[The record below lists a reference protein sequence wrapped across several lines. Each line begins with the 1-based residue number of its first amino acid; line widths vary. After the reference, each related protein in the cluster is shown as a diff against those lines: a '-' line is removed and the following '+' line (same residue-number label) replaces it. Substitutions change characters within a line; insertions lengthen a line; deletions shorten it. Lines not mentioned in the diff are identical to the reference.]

1 MNALS
6 RLKRIAVPLLL
17 VTFLPA
23 LANAAPYGPEGRA
36 VEWVQPGGENLNLRV
51 FGDEYYARTETL
63 NGYTVV
69 YSESD
74 GAYHYAEPA
83 ANGNSLK
90 ASGIQAHLPAKD
102 GLAKHLDLSVAGIRK
117 IHQANRATLDGEREK
132 RWNERVQAARVLRAA
147 RGEGRELDASEAA
160 AAKIKAA
167 PINGNLVGLT
177 ILAQFPNDPET
188 NSSDAI
194 NFPVSKEKM
203 INFCNQEGYIANGNT
218 GSVRDYYFD
227 QSLGK
232 LIYTQTVPQIVTLP
246 NPRSFYNFSDY
257 PDNKK
262 LRGSGAAGRMII
274 ADAVQV
280 LQDQNFDFTS
290 LSTDGSNNALAT
302 NLMFAGKDS
311 GVWSKGLWPHQWRLS
326 SGLEVGTDETPVK
339 LLNYQIT
346 NVEDNAPVIGT
357 FCHENG
363 HLILD
368 YPDLYD
374 NRGEGVG
381 EHCLMGSGSHLN
393 DGKTPAPINAYFKD
407 IVGWADV
414 TNLAADEFVT
424 HTLPTT
430 GNVSYR
436 IRKPDEDTEFFMVEN
451 RGSGDKWAQHAKDKG
466 IAIWHIDETINGNLY
481 ARPHY
486 MVALEQA
493 DGDSDLERGRNRGDS
508 TDLFDLARPSF
519 NDLTKPNAEWWDGS
533 KSDVRIEVLEAAGA
547 NIRVQFSELPPD
559 TILVSAPNGGEV
571 AYVDSELLIRWQAN
585 IAGRVKIELYK
596 SGVFHTEI
604 AEDAPNTGEYLW
616 AIPAT
621 FEAGNNFSIRISS
634 ITNTIPASDDSDDSF
649 QISDATFPERNVMPY
664 GWFTPPD
671 SETKWMVTT
680 SEAYEGASCLVNA
693 VLEDGSTAGVAFK
706 SNFLEGTLSF
716 YMKASTE
723 GGYDSASFYIDGVR
737 QTFSEALKK
746 ELTGEVPWTFFS
758 FPISAGNHTFKW
770 VYEKDDSYGSINDSV
785 WLDGVVLPPTTQEIA
800 VKDPAGEDLTSNGAV
815 SVFPDAGVG
824 LSSKPQIFTVRNVGD
839 ADLYG
844 LKVVTKGSN
853 ANAFQIGDL
862 GKNALTPGGITTFE
876 VTFAPG
882 QIGLTT
888 AEIRVVSND
897 ADENPFVIKVEGTA
911 YGVPEISVTQGGD
924 TLEDDVTVTNF
935 GDVSV
940 DSGGKIKTF
949 RIQNMGSAELTGLSL
964 DISGTNKDDFAAG
977 ALDSPSL
984 APGGTTTFS
993 VTFTPSEATASLA
1006 TLRITSNALNTASF
1020 DIGLKGNGVTK
1031 HRIKPAASVGILS
1044 ARAVPGVGLDDND
1057 GVAATF
1063 TTTNFIAGR
1072 KYLILTVVK
1081 PVLGDGLT
1089 RTVEVSGNLVDWYSG
1104 ANHTTVLEDSPA
1116 FLKVRD
1122 NTPVTGE
1129 AKRHIR
1135 LKTTRP

>member
-1 MNALS
+1 MNPLS
-6 RLKRIAVPLLL
+6 RLKRFALPLLF

-23 LANAAPYGPEGRA
+23 QANAAPYGPEGRA
-36 VEWVQPGGENLNLRV
+36 VEWVQPGGEKLNLRV

-63 NGYTVV
+63 EGYTVV
-69 YSESD
+69 FSETD
-74 GAYHYAEPA
+74 GAYHYAELA
-83 ANGNSLK
+83 ANENSLQ
-90 ASGIQAHLPAKD
+90 ASRIPAHLPARD
-102 GLAKHLDLSVAGIRK
+102 GLAKHLDLSAAGIRK
-117 IHQANRATLDGEREK
+117 IQQANLATLDGDRQK
-132 RWNERVQAARVLRAA
+132 RWNKRVQAAQALRAA
-147 RGEGRELDASEAA
+147 GSEGRALDASA
-160 AAKIKAA
+160 AAKID
-167 PINGNLVGLT
+167 PSPVNGNLVGLT

-188 NSSDAI
+188 NSSDAV
-194 NFPVSKEKM
+194 NFPVSREKM
-203 INFCNQEGYIANGNT
+203 INFCNQEGYTANGNT

-232 LIYTQTVPQIVTLP
+232 LTYTQTVPQIVTLP
-246 NPRSFYNFSDY
+246 SPRNFYNFSDY

-274 ADAVQV
+274 ADAVQI

-290 LSTDGSNNALAT
+290 LSTDGDNNALAT
-302 NLMFAGKDS
+302 NLLFAGKDS
-311 GVWSKGLWPHQWRLS
+311 GVWSRGLWPHQWRLS
-326 SGLEVGTDETPVK
+326 SGLDVGTVDKPVK

-381 EHCLMGSGSHLN
+381 EHCLMGSGNHLN
-393 DGKTPAPINAYFKD
+393 GGKTPAPINAYFKNV
-407 IVGWADV
+407 VGWANV

-424 HTLPTT
+424 HSLPST
-430 GNVSYR
+430 GNIAYR
-436 IRKPDEDTEFFMVEN
+436 IRKPTEDTEFFIVEN
-451 RGSGDKWAQHAKDKG
+451 RGSGDKWAQHARDKG

-493 DGDSDLERGRNRGDS
+493 DGDSDLEQGRNRGDS

-519 NDLTKPNAEWWDGS
+519 NDGTKPDAEWWDGS
-533 KSDVRIEVLEAAGA
+533 KSNVRIEVLEAAGP

-559 TILVSAPNGGEV
+559 TILVSTPNGGEV
-571 AYVDSELLIRWQAN
+571 AYVSSEFLIKWQAN
-585 IAGRVKIELYK
+585 IAGRVKIELFK

-604 AEDAPNTGEYLW
+604 TPDAPNTGEYLW
-616 AIPAT
+616 AIPSD
-621 FEAGNNFSIRISS
+621 FDAGNNFSIRISS
-634 ITNTIPASDDSDDSF
+634 ITNPILATDDSDDSF
-649 QISDATFPERNVMPY
+649 QISDATFPDRNVMPY
-664 GWFTPPD
+664 GWFTPND
-671 SETKWMVTT
+671 VDTKWIVTT
-680 SEAYEGASCLVNA
+680 SDAYEGSSCLVNA
-693 VLEDGSTAGVAFK
+693 LLEDGDTAGVSFK

-723 GGYDSASFYIDGVR
+723 GGYDSASFYIDGVQ

-770 VYEKDDSYGSINDSV
+770 IYAKDDSYGSINDSV

-800 VKDPAGEDLTSNGAV
+800 VKDPAGEDLTSKM
-815 SVFPDAGVG
+815 SVIQFPDAGVG
-824 LSSKPQIFTVRNVGD
+824 LKSKTQIITVRNIGK

-844 LKVVTKGSN
+844 LKVVAKG
-853 ANAFQIGDL
+853 ANAEAFKLGAL

-882 QIGLTT
+882 QIGLTK

-897 ADENPFVIKVEGTA
+897 IDENPFIINVEGTA
-911 YGVPEISVTQGGD
+911 YGVPEIAVTQGD
-924 TLEDDVTVTNF
+924 EQLKDDEAITDF
-935 GDVSV
+935 GDVSITKG
-940 DSGGKIKTF
+940 SKTKIYQ
-949 RIQNMGSAELTGLSL
+949 IENIGSAELTGLSL
-964 DISGTNKDDFAAG
+964 GISGTDQDDFAVS

-984 APGGTTTFS
+984 APGGTTF
-993 VTFTPSEATASLA
+993 FTVSFDPSEVTASIA
-1006 TLRITSNALNTASF
+1006 TLHITSNAFASASF
-1020 DIGLKGNGVTK
+1020 DIGLKGNGVPKDRTK
-1031 HRIKPAASVGILS
+1031 IATSGGILS
-1044 ARAVPGVGLDDND
+1044 AQAASGTSSSDSDA
-1057 GVAATF
+1057 VAATF
-1063 TTTNFIAGR
+1063 TTTDLIAGR
-1072 KYLILTVVK
+1072 KYLVLTVAK
-1081 PVLGDGLT
+1081 PVQPDGLA
-1089 RTVEVSGNLVDWYSG
+1089 RSVEVSGNLVDWYSG
-1104 ANHTTVLEDSPA
+1104 VNHTTVLEDSAA

-1122 NTPVTGE
+1122 NTPVTTE
-1129 AKRHIR
+1129 AKRYIR
-1135 LKTTRP
+1135 LKTMRP